1 MVTTVVWD
9 IRMPRVI
16 LCVLVGVCL
25 GLSGAMIQIST
36 RNPLGDPQL
45 FGLGGGAAVVQALS
59 MAGVIVVSSW
69 ILVSLSILASLASAL
84 FITFFSFRDY
94 ISQSRLALIGVSF
107 SAISVAISVS
117 IFAQARIFSQ
127 QTIHF
132 IGGSMSN
139 RVLDNVIPTLPF
151 LVIAI
156 LLAVPVST
164 RLNVLSLGDRISY
177 SLGGKPAL
185 TKLMAMS
192 SAGILAGIA
201 VSMAGLIGFVGL
213 VIPHLSRMLIGH
225 DSRAIMFMSAPLG
238 ALLVLYADQ
247 MARLAFM
254 PSEIPVGMVTTLLG
268 APLMIFIARRLI

>member
-213 VIPHLSRMLIGH
+213 VIPHLSRMLVGH

>member
-94 ISQSRLALIGVSF
+94 ISHSRLALIGVSF

-139 RVLDNVIPTLPF
+139 SVLDNMIPTLPF

>member
-1 MVTTVVWD
+1 MVKTVVWD
-9 IRMPRVI
+9 IRIPRVI

>member
-139 RVLDNVIPTLPF
+139 SVLDNMIPTLPF